1 MITGSQCQAA
11 RALVEITVS
20 KLAKRSGVD
29 RNAID
34 AFEQKRG
41 KPDPESISKLKLTLE
56 DLGATFIGEQDNLGG
71 IGVRLKHSKSDTK
84 QITRME
90 DEGGI
95 IASDKVP

>member
-11 RALVEITVS
+11 RALVEITIS

-29 RNAID
+29 QNQIE

-41 KPDPESISKLKLTLE
+41 SPDALSVDKLQEVLE
-56 DLGATFIGEQDNLGG
+56 DLGAVFISEDDNGG
-71 IGVRLKHSKSDTK
+71 VGARLKHNKSETR

>member
-11 RALVEITVS
+11 RALVEVITS

-29 RNAID
+29 QDKIE

-41 KPDPESISKLKLTLE
+41 SLDAQSVAKLKDALE
-56 DLGATFIGEQDNLGG
+56 DLGAVFINENADGG
-71 IGVRLKHSKSDTK
+71 AGVRLKHSESETK

>member
-1 MITGSQCQAA
+1 MITGAQCQAA

-29 RNAID
+29 RHAIES
-34 AFEQKRG
+34 FEQKRG
-41 KPDPESISKLKLTLE
+41 KPDAESVAKLTQALE
-56 DLGATFIGEQDNLGG
+56 GLGAVFIEENGSGV
-71 IGVRLKHSKSDTK
+71 GVRLKYGRSEAK